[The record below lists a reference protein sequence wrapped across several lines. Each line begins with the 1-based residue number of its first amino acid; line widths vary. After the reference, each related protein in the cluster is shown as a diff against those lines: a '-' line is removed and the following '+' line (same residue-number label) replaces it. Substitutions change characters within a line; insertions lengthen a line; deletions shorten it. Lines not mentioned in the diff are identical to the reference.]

1 MKENTLKLLGF
12 LTVISAWHVS
22 SLFIPLPPPHL
33 VAIKFLE
40 ILYYPEP
47 VLGRNLTQH
56 AVSSILRVVSGSL
69 IAFMVAIPL
78 GIVIGWNNKL
88 DSYFTAMIEVF
99 RPIPPLAW
107 IPLAYIFFSVLS
119 NPVQFAQVFIVF
131 VGAFFPCVLSVREF
145 AKSTDRNLIEMA
157 KVFGAGD
164 RDILVK
170 VVIPNSIPGIL
181 SGVRIGLGVGWMS
194 IVAAEMLASSGSGLG
209 YFIMV
214 MYEVGGRVEEIISG
228 IIAIGIIGFLMNEI
242 LLRVERRLLRWR

>member
-1 MKENTLKLLGF
+1 
-12 LTVISAWHVS
+12 
-22 SLFIPLPPPHL
+22 
-33 VAIKFLE
+33 
-40 ILYYPEP
+40 
-47 VLGRNLTQH
+47 
-56 AVSSILRVVSGSL
+56 
-69 IAFMVAIPL
+69 
-78 GIVIGWNNKL
+78 
-88 DSYFTAMIEVF
+88 
-99 RPIPPLAW
+99 
-107 IPLAYIFFSVLS
+107 
-119 NPVQFAQVFIVF
+119 
-131 VGAFFPCVLSVREF
+131 
-145 AKSTDRNLIEMA
+145 MA